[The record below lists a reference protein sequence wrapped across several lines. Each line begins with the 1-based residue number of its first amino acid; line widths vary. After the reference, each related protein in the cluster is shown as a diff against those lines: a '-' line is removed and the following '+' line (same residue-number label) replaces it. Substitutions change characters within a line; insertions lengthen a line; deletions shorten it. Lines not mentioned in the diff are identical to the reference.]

1 MGEALSRLV
10 NDVARFALSAA
21 TEVDV
26 GRDQVSCLAA
36 SDGCRLPQRPRPEF
50 PGRRADCSSPAGC
63 GLSAAG
69 ASVRSCPGSS
79 DDMEPR
85 AHKVQVVGVRP
96 FRRGRRGWV
105 RLSDSG
111 LGRWRTPGLVE
122 PAASTA
128 VSSAAVAFL
137 GPHRGALLPG
147 EEKMQRVSRRGAW
160 REGTSE
166 ADDFG
171 ASEFRPPQ
179 FVRCRCP
186 I

>member
-1 MGEALSRLV
+1 LGEALSRLV

-26 GRDQVSCLAA
+26 GRQVSCLAA

-69 ASVRSCPGSS
+69 SSVRSCPGSS
-79 DDMEPR
+79 DDMEPH

-111 LGRWRTPGLVE
+111 LGRWRTPGPVE

-128 VSSAAVAFL
+128 VSSVAVTFL

-147 EEKMQRVSRRGAW
+147 EDAAGESSRSV
-160 REGTSE
+160 EGGNVPKPMTL
-166 ADDFG
+166 G
-171 ASEFRPPQ
+171 
-179 FVRCRCP
+179 
-186 I
+186 

>member
-1 MGEALSRLV
+1 MGEV
-10 NDVARFALSAA
+10 
-21 TEVDV
+21 V
-26 GRDQVSCLAA
+26 G
-36 SDGCRLPQRPRPEF
+36 QRPL
-50 PGRRADCSSPAGC
+50 ADGGP
-63 GLSAAG
+63 
-69 ASVRSCPGSS
+69 
-79 DDMEPR
+79 
-85 AHKVQVVGVRP
+85 Q
-96 FRRGRRGWV
+96 
-105 RLSDSG
+105 
-111 LGRWRTPGLVE
+111 GLVE

>member
-21 TEVDV
+21 TGVDV

-36 SDGCRLPQRPRPEF
+36 SDGCRLLQRPRPEF

-63 GLSAAG
+63 GLSASG
-69 ASVRSCPGSS
+69 ASVRFCPGSS

-96 FRRGRRGWV
+96 FRRGRREWV

-111 LGRWRTPGLVE
+111 PWPMEDPRAWSSLRHRPPFRAQRWP
-122 PAASTA
+122 
-128 VSSAAVAFL
+128 SSALIVVHCFQ
-137 GPHRGALLPG
+137 
-147 EEKMQRVSRRGAW
+147 EKMQRVSRRGAW
-160 REGTSE
+160 RE
-166 ADDFG
+166 
-171 ASEFRPPQ
+171 
-179 FVRCRCP
+179 
-186 I
+186 

>member
-79 DDMEPR
+79 DDMEPH

-111 LGRWRTPGLVE
+111 LGRWRTPGPGRACGIDRRFERSGGL
-122 PAASTA
+122 PWPSSWCTA
-128 VSSAAVAFL
+128 
-137 GPHRGALLPG
+137 
-147 EEKMQRVSRRGAW
+147 SRRGEDAAGESS
-160 REGTSE
+160 RSVEGGNIRS
-166 ADDFG
+166 
-171 ASEFRPPQ
+171 R
-179 FVRCRCP
+179 
-186 I
+186 

>member
-1 MGEALSRLV
+1 LGGALSGLV

-36 SDGCRLPQRPRPEF
+36 SDGCRLLQRPRPEF

-63 GLSAAG
+63 GLSASGAG
-69 ASVRSCPGSS
+69 VRSGPGSS

-147 EEKMQRVSRRGAW
+147 EDAAAESSRSVDGVNIRS
-160 REGTSE
+160 R
-166 ADDFG
+166 
-171 ASEFRPPQ
+171 
-179 FVRCRCP
+179 
-186 I
+186 